1 MKLLDLPPLT
11 TLLLACLPFVLACAS
26 SGPVPPSRPARPAT
40 PGTPGTPGAPPKTP
54 AEPVQAVPHVARDEH
69 SFSHPDEVAVEH
81 LKLDLT
87 VDFASQKLT
96 GRASLQLAHKGGAT
110 QLHLD
115 SRDLDIKSVTLDDGR
130 TPAKFTL
137 GEPVPFL
144 GRELTI
150 EITPKTQWVS
160 IDYSTRPEA
169 AALQWLTPVQAGGG
183 VGARPL
189 LFSQSEAILARTW
202 VPCQDSPGVRMTYEA
217 TLHVPPDLLAL
228 MSAEN
233 PTAKRADGVYHFRM
247 PQAIPS
253 YLLAIAVGD
262 LEFRPLGPR
271 SGVYALPT
279 VVDKAAAEL
288 VDTPRMIDAA
298 EKLYGPYRWGR
309 YDVLILPASYPYG
322 GMENPRLTFATPTIL
337 AGDRSLVS
345 LIAHELAHSWSGNL
359 VTNATWNDFWL
370 NEGFTVYFERRIMEA
385 VYGKDYA
392 DMLWV
397 LGRQD
402 LADTVQEIGPE
413 SPDTHLFLRLGG
425 RDPDEGMSEIAYEKG
440 ALFLESIAEVVG
452 RERWDRFLHGYF
464 EENAFRSMDTAR
476 FRAYLQAH
484 LLAGDPALAEK
495 LLIDRWIDSPG
506 VPADAPRITAAAF
519 AKVDAQVAAF
529 GQGTAPASLQ
539 TTGWSTQQWQRFLTH
554 LKHPLPVETMAAL
567 DATFHFTESG
577 NSEILAEWLERSI
590 ESRYEPAYP
599 RLESFLLTVGRRK
612 FLKPLYAELAKTP
625 AGTERA
631 LRIYGAARPG
641 YHSVTRQTIDKVLD
655 WRG

>member
-11 TLLLACLPFVLACAS
+11 ALLLACLPFVLACAT
-26 SGPVPPSRPARPAT
+26 SGGTTPARPAT
-40 PGTPGTPGAPPKTP
+40 PGRPGAPPSP
-54 AEPVQAVPHVARDEH
+54 PGEPVPAVPHPARDEH
-69 SFSHPDEVAVEH
+69 SFSHPDEVTVEH

-87 VDFASQKLT
+87 VDFNSQKLT
-96 GRASLQLAHKGGAT
+96 GRASLKLAHKGGST

-115 SRDLDIKSVTLDDGR
+115 TRDLDIKGVTLDDGR
-130 TPAKFTL
+130 TAAKFTL
-137 GEPVPFL
+137 GEEVRFL

-169 AALQWLTPVQAGGG
+169 AALQWLTPVQAGGTK
-183 VGARPL
+183 PL

-202 VPCQDSPGVRMTYEA
+202 IPCQDSPGVRMTYEA
-217 TLHVPPDLLAL
+217 TLHVPSDLLAL

-233 PTAKRADGVYHFRM
+233 PTTKRADGVYHFQM

-262 LEFRPLGPR
+262 LEFRPLGAK
-271 SGVYALPT
+271 SGVYALPS
-279 VVDKAAAEL
+279 VIAPAAAEL
-288 VDTPRMIDAA
+288 VDIPRMMAAA

-309 YDVLILPASYPYG
+309 YDVLILPGSYPFG
-322 GMENPRLTFATPTIL
+322 GMEHPRLTFATPTIL

-385 VYGKDYA
+385 ISGKDYA
-392 DMLWV
+392 DTLWV

-402 LADTVQEIGPE
+402 LEDTLRELGPE
-413 SPDTHLFLRLGG
+413 SADTHLFLHLAG
-425 RDPDEGMSEIAYEKG
+425 RDPDEGTSQIAYEKG
-440 ALFLESIAEVVG
+440 ALFLYAIAEVVG
-452 RERWDRFLHGYF
+452 RERWDRFVHGYF
-464 EENAFRSMDTAR
+464 EENAFRSMDTGR

-484 LLAGDPALAEK
+484 LLADDPTVAQKVPLDA
-495 LLIDRWIDSPG
+495 WIDGPG
-506 VPADAPRITAAAF
+506 IPSAAPRITAAAF
-519 AKVDAQVAAF
+519 AKVDAQVTAF
-529 GQGTAPASLQ
+529 GKGTAAASLA
-539 TTGWSTQQWQRFLTH
+539 TTGWSTQEWLRFLSN
-554 LKHPLPVETMAAL
+554 LEHPLPVEKMAAL
-567 DATFHFTESG
+567 DAAFHFTQSG
-577 NSEILAEWLERSI
+577 NSEILADWLERSI
-590 ESRYEPAYP
+590 ESRYEAAYP

-612 FLKPLYAELAKTP
+612 FLKPLYSALAKTP
-625 AGTERA
+625 AGMERA

-641 YHSVTRQTIDKVLD
+641 YHSVSRQTIDKILD

>member
-1 MKLLDLPPLT
+1 MKLFDLSPLT
-11 TLLLACLPFVLACAS
+11 ALLLACLPFVLACAS
-26 SGPVPPSRPARPAT
+26 SGAAPRTAT
-40 PGTPGTPGAPPKTP
+40 PRKPGSPPGAPPP
-54 AEPVQAVPHVARDEH
+54 APVRVVHRDEH
-69 SFSHPDEVAVEH
+69 SFAHPDEVAVEH

-87 VDFASQKLT
+87 VDFNTQKLT
-96 GRASLQLAHKGGAT
+96 GRASLRLDNKGAT
-110 QLHLD
+110 RLHLD
-115 SRDLDIKSVTLDDGR
+115 TRDLDIQGVTLDDGR

-137 GEPVPFL
+137 GEPMRFL
-144 GRELTI
+144 GRELTV
-150 EITPKTQWVS
+150 EITPETRWVS
-160 IDYSTRPEA
+160 VDYSTRPEA
-169 AALQWLTPVQAGGG
+169 AALQWLTPAQAGGG
-183 VGARPL
+183 VGAKPL

-233 PTAKRADGVYHFRM
+233 PTAKSADGVYHFRM
-247 PQAIPS
+247 PQAIPA

-279 VVDKAAAEL
+279 VAPRAAAEL

-298 EKLYGPYRWGR
+298 EKLYGPYRWER
-309 YDVLILPASYPYG
+309 YDVLILPASYPFG

-385 VYGKDYA
+385 LYGKPYA

-402 LADTVQEIGPE
+402 LDEIVQELGPE
-413 SPDTHLFLRLGG
+413 SADTHLFLNLAG
-425 RDPDEGMSEIAYEKG
+425 RDPDEGTTQVAYEKG
-440 ALFLESIAEVVG
+440 ALFLHAIADVVG

-464 EENAFRSMDTAR
+464 EENAFHSMDTER
-476 FRAYLQAH
+476 FRAYLDAH
-484 LLAGDPALAEK
+484 LLNGNPGLAEK
-495 LLIDRWIDSPG
+495 LQMDRWIDGPG
-506 VPADAPRITAAAF
+506 VPANAPKVTALAF

-529 GQGTAPASLQ
+529 QQGAAPESLATA
-539 TTGWSTQQWQRFLTH
+539 GWSTHEWLRFLRA
-554 LKHPLPVETMAAL
+554 LPHPVAQEKMAAL
-567 DATFHFTESG
+567 DAAFHFTQSG
-577 NSEILAEWLERSI
+577 NSEISVVWLERAI

-599 RLESFLLTVGRRK
+599 ELERFLMTVGRRK
-612 FLKPLYAELAKTP
+612 FLKPLYTELAKSP

-641 YHSVTRQTIDKVLD
+641 YHSVTRQTIDKILD

>member
-1 MKLLDLPPLT
+1 MKLFDLPTLNA
-11 TLLLACLPFVLACAS
+11 LLLAALPLLLACAS
-26 SGPVPPSRPARPAT
+26 SA
-40 PGTPGTPGAPPKTP
+40 GTPRPTKSTQTPRTGAPGAPP
-54 AEPVQAVPHVARDEH
+54 AAPVRVVQRDEH
-69 SFSHPDEVAVEH
+69 SFAHPDEVAVEH

-87 VDFASQKLT
+87 VDFNAQKLT
-96 GRASLQLAHKGGAT
+96 GRASLRLANRSGST
-110 QLHLD
+110 RLHLD
-115 SRDLDIKSVTLDDGR
+115 TRDLDIHGITLDDGR
-130 TPAKFTL
+130 TPAKYTL
-137 GEPVPFL
+137 GEPVRFL

-183 VGARPL
+183 VGGKPL

-217 TLHVPPDLLAL
+217 TLRVPPDLLAL

-233 PTAKRADGVYHFRM
+233 PTAKSADGVYHFRM

-262 LEFRPLGPR
+262 LEFRPLGGSPNSR
-271 SGVYALPT
+271 SGVYALPS

-309 YDVLILPASYPYG
+309 YDVLVLPASYPYG

-402 LADTVQEIGPE
+402 LDDTVEEIGPE
-413 SPDTHLFLRLGG
+413 SPDTHLFLHLAG
-425 RDPDEGMSEIAYEKG
+425 RDPDEGTSQIAYEKG
-440 ALFLESIAEVVG
+440 ALFLYSIAEAVG

-464 EENAFRSMDTAR
+464 EENAFHSMDTER
-476 FRAYLQAH
+476 FRAYLGAH
-484 LLAGDPALAEK
+484 LLAETPGLAER
-495 LLIDRWIDSPG
+495 LQIDRWIDGPG
-506 VPADAPRITAAAF
+506 LPANAPKIAAEAF
-519 AKVDAQVAAF
+519 GKVDVQVAALSKSA
-529 GQGTAPASLQ
+529 APASL
-539 TTGWSTQQWQRFLTH
+539 TTAGWSTQEWLRFLH
-554 LKHPLPVETMAAL
+554 DLDRPLPPERMAAL
-567 DATFHFTESG
+567 DAAFHFTESG
-577 NSEILAEWLERSI
+577 NSEILAAWLERSI

-599 RLESFLLTVGRRK
+599 RLESFLTTVGRRK
-612 FLKPLYAELAKTP
+612 FLKPLYTELAKSP

-641 YHSVTRQTIDKVLD
+641 YHSVTRQTIDKILD

>member
-1 MKLLDLPPLT
+1 MKLFDLQPLT
-11 TLLLACLPFVLACAS
+11 ALLLACLPLVLACAS
-26 SGPVPPSRPARPAT
+26 SGGSGNAPRSPERRGTAP
-40 PGTPGTPGAPPKTP
+40 PGTPAAPAPVP
-54 AEPVQAVPHVARDEH
+54 AAPAPAVQRDEH
-69 SFSHPDEVAVEH
+69 SFAHPDEVAVEH

-87 VDFASQKLT
+87 VDFNAQKLT
-96 GRASLQLAHKGGAT
+96 GRASLRLANRTGAT

-115 SRDLDIKSVTLDDGR
+115 TRDLDVRAVTLDDGR

-137 GEPVPFL
+137 GEPVRFL
-144 GRELTI
+144 GRELTV
-150 EITPKTQWVS
+150 EITPATRWVNV
-160 IDYSTRPEA
+160 DYSTRPEA
-169 AALQWLTPVQAGGG
+169 AALQWLNPVQAGGG
-183 VGARPL
+183 VGAKPL

-202 VPCQDSPGVRMTYEA
+202 VPCQDTPGVRMTYEA

-233 PTAKRADGVYHFRM
+233 PTAKSADGVYHFRM
-247 PQAIPS
+247 PQAVPS

-279 VVDKAAAEL
+279 VVEKAAAEL
-288 VDTPRMIDAA
+288 VDTPKMIDAA

-309 YDVLILPASYPYG
+309 YDVLILPPSYPYG

-385 VYGKDYA
+385 VYGPAYA

-402 LADTVQEIGPE
+402 LDDTIEELGAE
-413 SPDTHLFLRLGG
+413 SPDTHLFLHLAG
-425 RDPDEGMSEIAYEKG
+425 RDPDEGTSQIAYEKG
-440 ALFLESIAEVVG
+440 ALFLRTIADAVG
-452 RERWDRFLHGYF
+452 RERWDRFLHAYF
-464 EENAFRSMDTAR
+464 AENAFHSMDTKH
-476 FRAYLQAH
+476 FLAYLEAH
-484 LLAGDPALAEK
+484 LLAEQPGLADR
-495 LLIDRWIDSPG
+495 LLIPRWIDGPG
-506 VPADAPRITAAAF
+506 VPGNAPRLAAQAF
-519 AKVDAQVAAF
+519 AKVDAQVQAFTKGAAPESLA
-529 GQGTAPASLQ
+529 TAS
-539 TTGWSTQQWQRFLTH
+539 WSTHEWLRFLRN
-554 LKHPLPVETMAAL
+554 LPHPLSGDRMAAL
-567 DATFHFTESG
+567 DAAFHLTQSG
-577 NSEILAEWLERSI
+577 NSEILVEWLTRSI

-599 RLESFLLTVGRRK
+599 ELERFLLTVGRRK
-612 FLKPLYAELAKTP
+612 FLKPLYTELAKSP
-625 AGTERA
+625 AGTEMA

-641 YHSVTRQTIDKVLD
+641 YHSVARQAIDKVLD